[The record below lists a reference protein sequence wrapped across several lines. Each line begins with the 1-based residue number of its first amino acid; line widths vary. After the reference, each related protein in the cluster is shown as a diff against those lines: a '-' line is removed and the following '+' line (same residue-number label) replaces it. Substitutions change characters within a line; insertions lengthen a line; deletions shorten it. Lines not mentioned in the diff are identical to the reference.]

1 MIIKSF
7 DTYHARNKLF
17 KRSYKII
24 NSVKRP
30 EKVFYSLLY
39 MSLMRIYLAKKYYI
53 GTTLYKTETISSPT

>member
-7 DTYHARNKLF
+7 DTYHARNKFF

-30 EKVFYSLLY
+30 EKVFYSLRY

-53 GTTLYKTETISSPT
+53 STTLNKTETISSPN